1 MHELL
6 SVVDL
11 LKLRFKVVTMKLHV
25 VGCLLLLLTAVSVL
39 PAPAATVSDRVESR
53 AQTLDSSKV
62 YTTPLCGGD
71 NCKSR
76 SGRDALKPQ
85 PNTAAPA
92 KNSGRHKPVPWT
104 EVSSRGKN
112 NTTSAGSVK
121 KTTTLELFSN
131 DYFDRS
137 FPDTVDFSTEGRV
150 YNRNGNEGLWRI
162 AENTRFTN
170 RCQPYTARI
179 WPAL

>member
-1 MHELL
+1 
-6 SVVDL
+6 
-11 LKLRFKVVTMKLHV
+11 MKLHV

-92 KNSGRHKPVPWT
+92 KKQRQT
-104 EVSSRGKN
+104 
-112 NTTSAGSVK
+112 
-121 KTTTLELFSN
+121 
-131 DYFDRS
+131 
-137 FPDTVDFSTEGRV
+137 
-150 YNRNGNEGLWRI
+150 
-162 AENTRFTN
+162 
-170 RCQPYTARI
+170 
-179 WPAL
+179 

>member
-71 NCKSR
+71 NCKSA
-76 SGRDALKPQ
+76 SGF
-85 PNTAAPA
+85 TC
-92 KNSGRHKPVPWT
+92 SG
-104 EVSSRGKN
+104 G
-112 NTTSAGSVK
+112 
-121 KTTTLELFSN
+121 
-131 DYFDRS
+131 FD
-137 FPDTVDFSTEGRV
+137 GR
-150 YNRNGNEGLWRI
+150 I
-162 AENTRFTN
+162 K
-170 RCQPYTARI
+170 
-179 WPAL
+179 